1 MTSTMPSAPREPSL
15 DTGITEEPKSEAQCK
30 KRRPRAPV
38 TLAQVKR
45 KLVTKEDRFH
55 LHKTFGTL
63 ALISFGYRYFYV
75 WPTTG
80 HLGLDVDALGIG
92 TMAVHTLLSLTSLPF
107 RVPLRRIRK
116 QPTMIWQEYRLHA
129 VIFTLRCAIVFAFAT
144 ASVQGAALRW
154 AQAAALLLSSGCA
167 ENAALVAPYILQ
179 AMRLLAVISMH
190 VCADVTSHV
199 LGADGETT
207 VRGDAKRPPRMKAVR
222 KLMLVYAAYQ
232 FLALGSHLVAIEG
245 LRYYD
250 LAYNTLIAIQ
260 SSAFCMTLNRKGLI
274 RWQAHALIYSVSL
287 LLSAG
292 YIVRAVAAT
301 AEGAAD
307 APMFIVAV
315 LLAFVARTRFRA
327 SKYLIWP
334 AFSICWVAWQ
344 ESAARVEVLQHGFGS
359 WALQQQ
365 AVVQPWAV
373 WAATNWELW
382 AAWCAA
388 RAYMYAHQAPSQK
401 KDA

>member
-1 MTSTMPSAPREPSL
+1 MTDPIDA
-15 DTGITEEPKSEAQCK
+15 EAQLR

-38 TLAQVKR
+38 TLEQVKR

-63 ALISFGYRYFYV
+63 ALISFGYRYFYM
-75 WPTTG
+75 WPATG
-80 HLGLDVDALGIG
+80 HLGVEMDTPGIA
-92 TMAVHTLLSLTSLPF
+92 TMGIHTLLSITSLPF

-144 ASVQGAALRW
+144 EGVQNVAQRLAQQAALF
-154 AQAAALLLSSGCA
+154 LSSGCVESA
-167 ENAALVAPYILQ
+167 THITPYMMQAL
-179 AMRLLAVISMH
+179 RLLAVISMH
-190 VCADVTSHV
+190 VCADIASHE
-199 LGADGETT
+199 LGAHGETT

-274 RWQAHALIYSVSL
+274 RWQSHALIYSISL

-292 YIVRAVAAT
+292 YIVHAVAAT
-301 AEGAAD
+301 AEGVAD
-307 APMFIVAV
+307 MPVFIVAV
-315 LLAFVARTRFRA
+315 LLAFVARTQFRV

-334 AFSICWVAWQ
+334 VFSICWVAWQ
-344 ESAARVEVLQHGFGS
+344 ESSARVDMLQHGVGL
-359 WALQQQ
+359 WILQQQ
-365 AVVQPWAV
+365 AIVQPLAAWAI
-373 WAATNWELW
+373 TNWQLW

-388 RAYMYAHQAPSQK
+388 HVYMHKASQK